1 MQCCLCQYSVLYV
14 SCVVVVVQCGE
25 QGRAVLQGV
34 VSVVEEEA
42 KVSRQEI
49 SAVLEA
55 EIKTR

>member
-1 MQCCLCQYSVLYV
+1 MFMYV
-14 SCVVVVVQCGE
+14 CVPQCGE
-25 QGRAVLQGV
+25 QGREVLQGA